1 QKEWKG
7 SKDKTC
13 QLRFKK
19 KIPAFILTEMLVVL
33 AITAIIAG
41 LAFAIIT
48 LFTKNM
54 QGIEN
59 NYSAGTKRS
68 LFTDQLTI
76 DFNRYHTIR
85 YDPLDRE
92 LTFKNPLD
100 SVTYLWEE
108 NWVLRE
114 KDTVLDLP
122 TELESYN
129 QGEKVEA
136 GNTDAIKIRFGEKEE
151 DFIFIF
157 QSNDAY

>member
-1 QKEWKG
+1 M
-7 SKDKTC
+7 
-13 QLRFKK
+13 RIKK
-19 KIPAFILTEMLVVL
+19 KVPAFTLTEMLVVM

-59 NYSAGTKRS
+59 NYSKGTMRS
-68 LFTDQLTI
+68 LFTDQLTV
-76 DFNRYHTIR
+76 DFNRYHTIA
-85 YDPLDRE
+85 YDPLSRE

-100 SVTYLWEE
+100 SIIYIWEE

-114 KDTVLDLP
+114 KDTVLNLSTDI
-122 TELESYN
+122 ELYN
-129 QGEKVEA
+129 EGEKETT
-136 GNTDAIKIRFGEKEE
+136 GNTDAIKIKFGEKEE

-157 QSNDAY
+157 QSKDAYSHIKENGD

>member
-1 QKEWKG
+1 M
-7 SKDKTC
+7 
-13 QLRFKK
+13 RFQK
-19 KIPAFILTEMLVVL
+19 KISAFTLTEMLVVL

-41 LAFAIIT
+41 LAFAILT

-54 QGIEN
+54 QRIEN
-59 NYSAGTKRS
+59 NYSNGTKRS
-68 LFTDQLTI
+68 LFTDQMSV
-76 DFNRYHTIR
+76 DFNRYHTIA
-85 YDPLDRE
+85 YDPLSKE

-114 KDTVLDLP
+114 KDTVLNLP
-122 TELESYN
+122 TDLELYN
-129 QGEKVEA
+129 SGEKVEA

-157 QSNDAY
+157 QSRDAYNHIKENGD